1 MLKLKKMKVL
11 LPNFYIGAEILCE
24 VREIRGAFRE
34 IMGILLM
41 ESPLKQLTQ
50 INMNLARTT

>member
-1 MLKLKKMKVL
+1 MKAL
-11 LPNFYIGAEILCE
+11 LSNFYIGAEILCE
-24 VREIRGAFRE
+24 VREIRSAFRE
-34 IMGILLM
+34 IMGTLLM